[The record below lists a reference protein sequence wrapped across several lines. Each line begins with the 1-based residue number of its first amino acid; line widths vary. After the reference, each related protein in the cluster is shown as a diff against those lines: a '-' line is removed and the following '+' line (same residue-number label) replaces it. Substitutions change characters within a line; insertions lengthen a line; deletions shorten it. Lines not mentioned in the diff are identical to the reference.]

1 MNQKEYHMNKI
12 FILFL
17 ISFFLSLN
25 AKSAAVQDKYRDRDQ
40 LTCINAIKKYP
51 YAQLVKTLKKDND
64 FFIAV
69 LTYNSEW
76 GMYPSY
82 IYIDKPIQSYKGK
95 ANIIVINRETC
106 NEISQLI
113 DKYIDFEK
121 PLFIKH
127 GKNSLPAMF
136 HVVIVYR
143 KGKTAEMILSQ
154 LNNKITNKYENNIYT
169 DKPFIFLSKLA
180 DMTDTGSMFE
190 SIYGFFPI
198 LLKK

>member
-1 MNQKEYHMNKI
+1 MWKI
-12 FILFL
+12 ISL
-17 ISFFLSLN
+17 IVLLLIPLMMKGKRIVHN
-25 AKSAAVQDKYRDRDQ
+25 CNDRDY
-40 LTCINAIKKYP
+40 LICARTIKKYSNS
-51 YAQLVKTLKKDND
+51 QLLKTLKKDND

-95 ANIIVINRETC
+95 ANIIVISRETC

-154 LNNKITNKYENNIYT
+154 LNNKITNKYEDNIYT